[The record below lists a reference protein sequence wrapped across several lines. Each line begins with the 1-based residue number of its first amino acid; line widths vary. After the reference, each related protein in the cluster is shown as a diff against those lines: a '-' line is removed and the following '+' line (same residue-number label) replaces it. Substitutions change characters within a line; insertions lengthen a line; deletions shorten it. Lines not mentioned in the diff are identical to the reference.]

1 MIAQKFTESIA
12 DVMRYIVNAEMGGE
26 VDSSHRLFRT
36 YLDLRD
42 IFEKVKGHNETLD
55 LQTHAV
61 FKNPY
66 SFEESDKD
74 RYYHHPEEKFN
85 RDWYEENLNKQ

>member
-1 MIAQKFTESIA
+1 MKQKFSESVA
-12 DVMRYIVNAEMGGE
+12 HVMRYIVNVEMGGE

-55 LQTHAV
+55 LQTHDV
-61 FKNPY
+61 LRNSY
-66 SFEESDKD
+66 SLEESDKD
-74 RYYHHPEEKFN
+74 RYYNNPEERFN
-85 RDWYEENLNKQ
+85 REWYESNLNKQ

>member
-12 DVMRYIVNAEMGGE
+12 DVMRYIVNVEMGGE

-42 IFEKVKGHNETLD
+42 IFENVKGHNETLD
-55 LQTHAV
+55 LQTHDV
-61 FKNPY
+61 FRNPY

-74 RYYHHPEEKFN
+74 RYYNHPEEKFN
-85 RDWYEENLNKQ
+85 RNWYDSNQNKQ